1 MTGFDIFRIILWGGI
16 LIYGI
21 YMLYRF
27 IERKRSA
34 KVLTSDEFRVNM
46 RKVQIIDVRESAE
59 FEAGHILGARNIPFT
74 QFKERYLEIRK
85 DQPVYL
91 YDQRTSLSGR
101 AAGIL
106 KKNGHTEIYILK
118 GGYDDWDGKIK
129 KGR

>member
-1 MTGFDIFRIILWGGI
+1 MTGFDIFRFILWGGI
-16 LIYGI
+16 LFYGI
-21 YMLYRF
+21 YMLHRF